1 MSYSTANAIC
11 FQPLLKI
18 VMLIYGGQE
27 FSCTEVP
34 SLFEKEPFIRS
45 GEEISSVI
53 ADLAEKKKTL
63 PCDAV
68 FEAKILEGTR
78 VECTYT
84 SGGNVCCSSV
94 FDL

>member
-1 MSYSTANAIC
+1 MNRAVGGRTASEARRPEPD
-11 FQPLLKI
+11 FREARASPVSGLRASP
-18 VMLIYGGQE
+18 VSG
-27 FSCTEVP
+27 
-34 SLFEKEPFIRS
+34 KE
-45 GEEISSVI
+45 VI

-84 SGGNVCCSSV
+84 SGGKVCCSSV